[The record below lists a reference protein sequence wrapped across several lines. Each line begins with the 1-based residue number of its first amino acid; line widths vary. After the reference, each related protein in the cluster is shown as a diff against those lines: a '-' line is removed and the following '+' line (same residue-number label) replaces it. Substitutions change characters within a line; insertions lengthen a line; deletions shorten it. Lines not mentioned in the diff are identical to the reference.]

1 MWLLSASRGNE
12 QLGLFTVSWW
22 GFTCTGR
29 GPGCPLGLCGLRCSH
44 LWELPAGL
52 VLLYFLLC
60 EECLCSVPEYL
71 PFLSIQ
77 AFVVLINSP
86 VFFFH
91 TCAECLCQST
101 GSAVTES
108 HLDEYTDW
116 TDP

>member
-86 VFFFH
+86 VCFF
-91 TCAECLCQST
+91 
-101 GSAVTES
+101 S
-108 HLDEYTDW
+108 HLCRVSLSEHRQCCY
-116 TDP
+116 